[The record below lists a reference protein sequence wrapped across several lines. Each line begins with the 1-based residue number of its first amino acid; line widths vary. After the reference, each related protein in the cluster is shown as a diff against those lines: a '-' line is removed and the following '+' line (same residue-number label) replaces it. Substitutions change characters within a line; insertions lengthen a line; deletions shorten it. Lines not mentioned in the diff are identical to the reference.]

1 MNQHLI
7 ILAQSTENSGGNPLA
22 QVLMAAGVMML
33 IVLAVINGRKR
44 LRQRRQQPSLT
55 PHEKVERIK
64 QTHGMK
70 NDLRDMM
77 VELEDLTR
85 RFSAQLDAKA
95 VRLERLI
102 DEADQRIARLEN
114 GEAGGGRGGERRSS
128 KVAAAAGEASPPPT
142 EEEEPAEATDP
153 LTQSVYELADAG
165 HEPIAIARQL
175 DEHVGKV
182 ELILALREP

>member
-1 MNQHLI
+1 MSPHLM
-7 ILAQSTENSGGNPLA
+7 ILAQGAEDGSSNPLA
-22 QVLMAAGVMML
+22 QVLMVAGVAL
-33 IVLAVINGRKR
+33 LLFLAVVNGRKH
-44 LRQRRQQPSLT
+44 LRRRQQEPALT

-102 DEADQRIARLEN
+102 EEADARITQLER
-114 GEAGGGRGGERRSS
+114 AGRS
-128 KVAAAAGEASPPPT
+128 AGESANREAARVTTVAGKGAEAASGDGT
-142 EEEEPAEATDP
+142 PAEPLDP
-153 LTQSVYELADAG
+153 LTRNVYELADAG
-165 HEPIAIARQL
+165 HEPLAIAKQL